1 MLVPLT
7 PPPTT
12 TTSAVCTITVSLGP
26 GPRPSRSIS
35 AAELGVVPAR
45 DLLGHDLE
53 RDALRR
59 ARRRRARERRA
70 PGLLCRDVA
79 DDGLDE
85 SRVLDNLAMP
95 ADHHRAEL
103 GVLTPG
109 LDHHP
114 DPGIS
119 ADIEHLLRLGVRG
132 HIDGA
137 IPGEKA
143 HRHD

>member
-12 TTSAVCTITVSLGP
+12 TTSAVWTITVSFGP
-26 GPRPSRSIS
+26 GSRPSRSIP

-53 RDALRR
+53 RDALRH
-59 ARRRRARERRA
+59 ARRRRARGRCA

-85 SRVLDNLAMP
+85 GRVLDDFATP
-95 ADHHRAEL
+95 ADHHRTEL
-103 GVLTPG
+103 GILTAG

-114 DPGIS
+114 DPRVA
-119 ADIEHLLRLGVRG
+119 ADIEHLLRLG
-132 HIDGA
+132 
-137 IPGEKA
+137 
-143 HRHD
+143 

>member
-12 TTSAVCTITVSLGP
+12 TTSAVWTITVSFG
-26 GPRPSRSIS
+26 SIP

-59 ARRRRARERRA
+59 ARRRRARGRSA

-85 SRVLDNLAMP
+85 GRVLDDLAAP
-95 ADHHRAEL
+95 ADHHRTEL
-103 GVLTPG
+103 GIPTAG

-114 DPGIS
+114 DPGVA
-119 ADIEHLLRLGVRG
+119 ADIEHLLRLGVRS
-132 HIDGA
+132 HV
-137 IPGEKA
+137 
-143 HRHD
+143 